1 MKKSK
6 ILLVDDE
13 DSILMSMKKDFE
25 HEGYE
30 VMTASCAEEAL
41 NINKSQE
48 FDVIVTDLCMPGMDG
63 IKLLAEIK
71 KITPDVGSIILT
83 GYGDM
88 ISAIEALRL
97 GADDYLLKPCDTEE
111 LQLRTYRCLQNRQA
125 RQKVKFYETILPVCS
140 YCKSIR
146 DDKGVEYGNGKWVSM
161 EEYIYTASGTDV
173 SHGICPVCT
182 EVVLAE
188 HFDKK

>member
-13 DSILMSMKKDFE
+13 DSILKSMKKDFE

-30 VMTASCAEEAL
+30 VVTASSAEAAL
-41 NINKSQE
+41 EINKSQQ
-48 FDVIVTDLCMPGMDG
+48 FDLVITDLSMPGMDG
-63 IKLLAEIK
+63 IKLLTEVK
-71 KITPDVGSIILT
+71 KLNPDIGSIILT

-88 ISAIEALRL
+88 TSAIEALRL
-97 GADDYLLKPCDTEE
+97 GADDYLLKPCDSEE
-111 LQLRTYRCLQNRQA
+111 LQLRTSRCIKNREA
-125 RQKVKFYETILPVCS
+125 HQKVKFYENILPVCS

-146 DDKGVEYGNGKWVSM
+146 DDKGVEHGNGKWMPM
-161 EEYIYTASGTDV
+161 EEHIYNTSGTDF

-182 EVVLAE
+182 EVVLAD